1 MNSLKGRK
9 SHSPLGTVK
18 KRLFLNEDYWDLN
31 TLISFYIKV
40 GSLCMRIS
48 AYPLSLARAQAACV
62 EDGATLAYI
71 PDQDTQDDLK
81 KLIEMKRTR

>member
-1 MNSLKGRK
+1 
-9 SHSPLGTVK
+9 
-18 KRLFLNEDYWDLN
+18 
-31 TLISFYIKV
+31 
-40 GSLCMRIS
+40 MRIS